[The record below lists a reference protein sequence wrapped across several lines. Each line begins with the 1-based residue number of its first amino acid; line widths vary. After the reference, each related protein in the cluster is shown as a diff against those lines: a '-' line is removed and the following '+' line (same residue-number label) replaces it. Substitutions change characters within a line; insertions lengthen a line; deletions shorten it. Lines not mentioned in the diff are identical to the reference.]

1 MTKVGVVNRL
11 RMRIVH
17 ILVEF
22 PPPPLNSPAS
32 TPDIW
37 IVVEAGVPEFPTSE
51 QFNVLLFQC

>member
-1 MTKVGVVNRL
+1 MGVVNRL